1 MRKKERKVA
10 EVSVL
15 KTVTLQPGIYPITFF
30 FFSLHLKLA
39 NQMIKGLIL
48 LELN

>member
-30 FFSLHLKLA
+30 FFFFA
-39 NQMIKGLIL
+39 
-48 LELN
+48 LEIGKPND